1 VFIKLHRI
9 NTHKNEHYLSEIVL
23 NVSHVAYLTENR
35 SLKTALLEGKLSIG
49 LDKAAEFTDIVVNQ
63 NGVRETITVIGDV
76 GLIESKMQK
85 TTKKLLRD

>member
-1 VFIKLHRI
+1 
-9 NTHKNEHYLSEIVL
+9 
-23 NVSHVAYLTENR
+23 
-35 SLKTALLEGKLSIG
+35 LKTALLEGKLSIG